1 VRESE
6 MKVTLNATET
16 GELIRNTSP
25 RFFIKPVKKAALN
38 VQGSF

>member
-1 VRESE
+1 MRESE